1 MTRAVLSV
9 VCVTPND
16 FAQIRKTVRHLREQD
31 GVELVELLLVCT
43 AQGAV
48 RDARPEELAGFAAVR
63 VVPVGPIENVDV
75 ASASGIRAAGAPV
88 VAVIEDHAFVG
99 PGWVRALLAAHEQP
113 VAAVT
118 SLMQNA
124 NPRHGL
130 SWMNLALAYGAWT
143 DPARAGRVSTCAGH
157 NFSAKTALLQATGDD
172 LEGLLGRGGSLFSD
186 LASSGQPLA
195 LAAEARIAHVN
206 PSTLRSSARLRFDA
220 GRLYGATRAA
230 DAGWSGL
237 RRVVYVLLGWLIP
250 AVRYPRLRTELLTSH
265 PFDRVGRRLLPAL
278 LLGLACD
285 AAGQVAGYAGG
296 PGRSLE
302 RLAVFEMDRLQ
313 HLTRRDRRLLRR
325 SVEHGPHV
333 LGRT

>member
-1 MTRAVLSV
+1 MTAPELSV
-9 VCVTPND
+9 VCVTPHD
-16 FAQIRKTVRHLREQD
+16 FTQIRKTVRHLREQED
-31 GVELVELLLVCT
+31 AARVELLIVCT
-43 AQGAV
+43 SEDAV
-48 RDARPEELAGFAAVR
+48 DDVGPDELTGFAAVR
-63 VVPVGPIENVDV
+63 RIAVGPIANVDH
-75 ASASGIRAAGAPV
+75 ASASGIRAASAPV

-99 PGWVRALLAAHEQP
+99 PGWVGALLTAHQQP

-118 SLMQNA
+118 SLMENA

-143 DPARAGRVSTCAGH
+143 DPARGGRAHSCAGH

-186 LASSGQPLA
+186 LASSGQPLW
-195 LAAEARIAHVN
+195 LEPGARIAHVN

-230 DAGWSGL
+230 DGGWGPARQL
-237 RRVVYVLLGWLIP
+237 LYVLLGWLIP
-250 AVRYPRLRTELLTSH
+250 VVRYPRLRAELLRSH

-278 LLGLACD
+278 LVGLACD
-285 AAGQVAGYAGG
+285 AAGQVAGYARG
-296 PGRSLE
+296 PGESLG

-313 HLTRRDRRLLRR
+313 HLTRRDRRALLRSR
-325 SVEHGPHV
+325 DSGPHV
-333 LGRT
+333 LGAA